1 MIFAPPIWAAGWA
14 SRVVRRLIEQGA
26 DGGKVMVY
34 YDPDDTAAVNEQKHV
49 LIERIGDDIKGVVV
63 GKIRQRIGDEA
74 AAPRYLR
81 TEPGIGYRFLGEA
94 SPGTGRNS

>member
-1 MIFAPPIWAAGWA
+1 MTNRVDYWDQRAKQVSRLSAVKRWPPLQWLL
-14 SRVVRRLIEQGA
+14 SV
-26 DGGKVMVY
+26 
-34 YDPDDTAAVNEQKHV
+34 
-49 LIERIGDDIKGVVV
+49 
-63 GKIRQRIGDEA
+63 RIGDEA